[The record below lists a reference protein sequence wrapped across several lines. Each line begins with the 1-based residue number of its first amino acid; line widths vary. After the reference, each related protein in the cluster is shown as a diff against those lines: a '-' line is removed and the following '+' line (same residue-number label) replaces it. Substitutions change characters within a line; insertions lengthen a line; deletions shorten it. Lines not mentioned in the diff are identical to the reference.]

1 MWRVIEFIFLAAI
14 VLLSTTEFFYPIL
27 AGKKLFGTFR
37 KQPSNNKTQTPPVD
51 DLKSKVNEARVKI
64 NEVKEV
70 QNEVTEHFQEASK
83 LKNESDDL
91 IK

>member
-1 MWRVIEFIFLAAI
+1 MWRVIEYIFLAAI
-14 VLLSTTEFFYPIL
+14 VLLAITEFFYPIL

-37 KQPSNNKTQTPPVD
+37 KKQATPKMDTPLVTD
-51 DLKSKVNEARVKI
+51 IKSKVDEARIKV

-70 QNEVTEHFQEASK
+70 QNEVTAHFQEVSK
-83 LKNESDDL
+83 LKDESDNL

>member
-1 MWRVIEFIFLAAI
+1 MWRVIEYIFLASI
-14 VLLSTTEFFYPIL
+14 VLLAITEFFYPLL

-37 KQPSNNKTQTPPVD
+37 KRQSTTKIVTPLD
-51 DLKSKVNEARVKI
+51 TDLKSKVDEARIKV

-70 QNEVTEHFQEASK
+70 QNEVTEHFQEVSK
-83 LKNESDDL
+83 LKDESDNL

>member
-1 MWRVIEFIFLAAI
+1 MWRVIEYIFLAAI
-14 VLLSTTEFFYPIL
+14 VLLAITEFFYPIL

-37 KQPSNNKTQTPPVD
+37 KKQATPKMDTPLVTD
-51 DLKSKVNEARVKI
+51 IKSKVDEARTKV

-70 QNEVTEHFQEASK
+70 QNEVTAHFQEVSK
-83 LKNESDDL
+83 LKDESDNL